1 MSDLAIETVVSRLE
15 DERVYGV
22 PIKSYTVNG
31 LTGQAFADAVAF
43 ASLRQSYAVETV
55 ASALQAVVKQREGR
69 VSALSEALATLAE
82 AIASMDQKESD
93 PNKRR
98 SAISTEKLKQANLI
112 FQQYGIEQMSLSDGQ
127 VTYGVAYYKQNDVQL
142 ALDNEQNELQQ
153 NMSSLQSLVTKR
165 DKAFQ
170 VASRVVAKVNSTLS
184 STIQAMGY

>member
-1 MSDLAIETVVSRLE
+1 MSDLAIETVVSRLT

-31 LTGQAFADAVAF
+31 LTEQAFADAVAF

-82 AIASMDQKESD
+82 AIASMDPKSSD
-93 PNKRR
+93 TDKK
-98 SAISTEKLKQANLI
+98 SAIPAAKLTRANEL
-112 FQQYGIEQMSLSDGQ
+112 FRQYGIAELPLSNGQ
-127 VTYGVAYYKQNDVQL
+127 VTYGDAYYKQNDVQL

-153 NMSSLQSLVTKR
+153 NMTSLQSLVTKR